1 MIFILQVHISNWETK
16 KTQNLYASLTALRVE
31 TRAVGITRQVALTFN
46 LLVAPPLETHLI
58 LVFPVTLP
66 PLLER
71 DTNPTLKKTKL
82 KVLSAKGKMTA
93 VDFCLVD

>member
-1 MIFILQVHISNWETK
+1 MILFCNYTYSKK
-16 KTQNLYASLTALRVE
+16 KTILYASSTAPRVE

-46 LLVAPPLETHLI
+46 LLVVPPLETHLI

-71 DTNPTLKKTKL
+71 DTSPPSKKTKL
-82 KVLSAKGKMTA
+82 KVLYVKGKTA
-93 VDFCLVD
+93 VDFCLGH